1 MQVFETLLRVK
12 ADKGG
17 GFFLLLDPDRTPPNM
32 ILSLTEAAEESEV
45 DAILI
50 GTSLMTK
57 NNFQATVKDVKEH
70 TSIPVIIFPGTHS
83 QISPHADAI
92 LFTSLISG
100 RNPNYLIDEQVKGA
114 PLVKEFGIEP
124 IATGYMLIESG
135 GYSSVQYIS
144 HSLPIPSN
152 KNDIACAHALA
163 AQYMG
168 MHAIFMEAGSGARQS
183 VPVSM
188 IESVNAYIDLPI
200 IIGGGIREPREVEN
214 KIMAGASFVVV
225 GHHFEN
231 NHDLKGLHEF
241 TDAAHPLATV
251 TV

>member
-1 MQVFETLLRVK
+1 MHVFKSLMQTKVE
-12 ADKGG
+12 KGG
-17 GFFLLLDPDRTPPNM
+17 GFFLLLDPDRTSIDM
-32 ILSLTEAAEESEV
+32 IISLAERAEESEV

-50 GTSLMTK
+50 GSSLMTK
-57 NNFQATVKDVKEH
+57 TNFHSTVKEVKKH
-70 TSIPVIIFPGTHS
+70 TGLPVIIFPGTHS

-114 PLVKEFGIEP
+114 PLVREYGIEP

-144 HSLPIPSN
+144 NSMPIPSE

-168 MHAIFMEAGSGARQS
+168 MQAIFMEAGSGARRS
-183 VPVSM
+183 VPESM
-188 IESVNAYIDLPI
+188 IESVREYINLPI
-200 IIGGGIREPREVEN
+200 IIGGGVRRPEEVES
-214 KIMAGASFVVV
+214 KIQAGASFVVV
-225 GHHFEN
+225 GHHFEEN
-231 NHDLKGLHEF
+231 NDPELLREF
-241 TDAAHPLATV
+241 TSAAHPLTPVAV
-251 TV
+251 

>member
-1 MQVFETLLRVK
+1 MRIFESLLQVR

-17 GFFLLLDPDRTPPNM
+17 GFFLLLDPDRKPLDT
-32 ILSLTEAAEESEV
+32 ILNLTEAAGEAEV
-45 DAILI
+45 DALLI

-57 NNFQATVKDVKEH
+57 NNFHATVKAVKER
-70 TSIPVIIFPGTHS
+70 TSLPVIIFPGTHS
-83 QISPHADAI
+83 QISREADAI

-114 PLVKEFGIEP
+114 PLVKEYDIEP

-135 GYSSVQYIS
+135 AYSSVQYIS
-144 HSLPIPSN
+144 HSMPIPSD

-168 MHAIFMEAGSGARQS
+168 MQTIFMEAGSGAKKS
-183 VPVSM
+183 VPESM
-188 IESVNAYIDLPI
+188 IESVRSYIDLPI
-200 IIGGGIREPREVEN
+200 IVGGGIRQPHEVEK
-214 KIMAGASFVVV
+214 KINAGASFVVV

-231 NHDLKGLHEF
+231 NFDIKALHEF

-251 TV
+251 TI